1 MTMPVKRDPAQVMRL
16 KRLGSLHQC
25 RLSFMR
31 ILTRRIAR
39 EAWRF
44 TRPRFEIDE
53 QGVGRAV
60 YRVETPNRTYSLVA
74 FAHDL
79 PDEKRSDRVIAEAW
93 DATFTLF
100 DGDPTEDDL
109 DRLAANVPLQEA
121 GRISEKELSLA
132 RANRSARLWAH
143 VVEALAKGQQP
154 DTDRLDAV
162 GYLMR
167 TTAVY
172 GSGKFGAADYDTLSD
187 RPEFAAPF
195 QVEMLIVYLIRT
207 FVRDLVNHMAR
218 AKGGQTATTLDPA
231 IAQSLGI
238 GNATGLGMA
247 PFIVNHPV
255 LFNNWINAREEAIAR
270 IRALPKANPEDIATF
285 QNLFARTRHLIEDW
299 ASDHPL
305 QVEKLE
311 SLRADYARAE
321 TALAEGM
328 LTGPNPWHRLITW
341 SETALSE
348 DGQEL
353 LASLILEPY
362 GGLIDDLATT
372 MSDTSEG
379 VFPIQGCMSVEKTTA
394 LLEQCF
400 GWASALDWTNPA
412 TTARAWYVSAEKL
425 EPRLA
430 ERYEEDVDDYE
441 QPLAPARDGAKALRD
456 LAQWKPA
463 EPIARFLLAHPEH
476 RRAIRRA
483 QMAAAAPYGEIHDNT
498 IAAEMRPIDMLRA
511 KLSFFGATH
520 FDPRSDRWVRIRM
533 YTGAPYPEEI
543 TPDNA
548 DTWVYPEARP

>member
-1 MTMPVKRDPAQVMRL
+1 MTVPVKRDPAQVMRL

-39 EAWRF
+39 EGWRF
-44 TRPRFEIDE
+44 SRPRFEIDE

-60 YRVETPNRTYSLVA
+60 YRVETPDRAYSLVA

-207 FVRDLVNHMAR
+207 FVRDLVNHMAQ
-218 AKGGQTATTLDPA
+218 AKGGSAATTLDPA

-270 IRALPKANPEDIATF
+270 IRALPKATEEEIATF
-285 QNLFARTRHLIEDW
+285 QSLFARTAQLIDAW

-305 QVEKLE
+305 QVEKLKT
-311 SLRADYARAE
+311 LRADYAKARTALAEIDLGSKHPWNRLITWAE
-321 TALAEGM
+321 TAL
-328 LTGPNPWHRLITW
+328 T
-341 SETALSE
+341 E

-353 LASLILEPY
+353 LASLVLEPY
-362 GGLIDDLATT
+362 GDLVDDLAAT
-372 MSDTSEG
+372 MCDRTSG
-379 VFPIQGCMSVEKTTA
+379 SFRIDGSMTVARVTA
-394 LLEQCF
+394 LLRQCF
-400 GWASALDWTNPA
+400 DWARSLDWNEHK

-441 QPLAPARDGAKALRD
+441 QPLAPCRDAARALAD
-456 LAQWKPA
+456 LAHWQDSDPVA
-463 EPIARFLLAHPEH
+463 GFLLAHPEH
-476 RRAIRRA
+476 RRSIRRA
-483 QMAAAAPYGEIHDNT
+483 QMAATAPYAEIQDNT
-498 IAAEMRPIDMLRA
+498 IAADMLPIDMLRA
-511 KLSFFGATH
+511 KLSYFGATH

-543 TPDNA
+543 APDNA
-548 DTWVYPEARP
+548 DLWVYPEPEA